1 MVETTVQILP
11 VKNCAL
17 CSHSEEVKVLTQSIL
32 QIHLLESRGGNE
44 TAARDGEPTHVGNF
58 QADGNSGEVEQLTLL
73 AASYLQWQGGFGV
86 GTMENVLTKMISKNA
101 SYIHTDVNSC
111 ILHS

>member
-1 MVETTVQILP
+1 MRVHELYGR
-11 VKNCAL
+11 NHCAKTASQEL
-17 CSHSEEVKVLTQSIL
+17 RSHSKGKVLTQSIL

-86 GTMENVLTKMISKNA
+86 GTMKNA
-101 SYIHTDVNSC
+101 
-111 ILHS
+111 